1 MNWEKIYLG
10 CFSFGFL
17 MSFAALVVH
26 SGHAHFHGHAGGGG
40 AGGHHHIGFKGG
52 HGHSGGFSK
61 FNMTTL
67 SAFLT
72 WFGGVGYL
80 LGRYSTLGF
89 LIALGVAAL
98 SGLAAAT
105 AVFMFVS
112 KVLLR
117 NEKEMLAIDYEMV
130 GMLGRVSSPVL
141 GEHGT
146 GEMIYSH
153 EGARRHVAI
162 RSEQMV
168 PIDKGTEVV
177 VTRYERGI
185 AYVRRFDELSGIES

>member
-17 MSFAALVVH
+17 MSLASFAAH
-26 SGHAHFHGHAGGGG
+26 SLHAHLPGHQGHGP
-40 AGGHHHIGFKGG
+40 IGFKGG
-52 HGHSGGFSK
+52 THSHSGFSK

-80 LGRYSTLGF
+80 LERYSAFGF
-89 LIALGVAAL
+89 FIALAIAAS
-98 SGLAAAT
+98 SGLLAAW
-105 AVFMFVS
+105 VVYLFVA
-112 KVLLR
+112 KVLMR
-117 NEKEMLAIDYEMV
+117 NERQMMIIDYDVV
-130 GMLGRVSSPVL
+130 GMLGRVSSPVI
-141 GEHGT
+141 GEQGI

-168 PIDKGTEVV
+168 PIAKGAEVV
-177 VTRYERGI
+177 VTRYERGV
-185 AYVRRFDELSGIES
+185 AYVRRWDELSGL

>member
-17 MSFAALVVH
+17 MSFAALVIH
-26 SGHAHFHGHAGGGG
+26 SGHAHFHGHGHG
-40 AGGHHHIGFKGG
+40 AGFKADT
-52 HGHSGGFSK
+52 HSHGGFSK
-61 FNMTTL
+61 LNLTTL

-80 LGRYSTLGF
+80 LERYSTLGF
-89 LIALGVAAL
+89 FIALSVAAV
-98 SGLAAAT
+98 SGFAAAWV
-105 AVFMFVS
+105 VFAFVS

-117 NEKEMLAIDYEMV
+117 NEREMRAIDYEMV
-130 GMLGRVSSPVL
+130 GMLGHVSSSVI
-141 GEHGT
+141 GETGI

-162 RSEQMV
+162 RSEQLA
-168 PIDKGTEVV
+168 PIAKGTEVV
-177 VTRYERGI
+177 VTRYERGV
-185 AYVRRFDELSGIES
+185 AYVRRWDELSGL